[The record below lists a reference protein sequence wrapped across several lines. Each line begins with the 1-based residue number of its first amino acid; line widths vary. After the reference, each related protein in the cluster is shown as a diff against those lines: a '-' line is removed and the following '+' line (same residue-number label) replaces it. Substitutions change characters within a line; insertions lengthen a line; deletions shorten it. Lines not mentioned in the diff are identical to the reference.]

1 MSRYLGLLSSALV
14 VSLTVTGC
22 KSVEEHTQGLAAA
35 SATDRNLTVGVV
47 QSQIR
52 VGMTQAEV
60 ASVLGSPNIV
70 SRDQGNKEAWIY
82 DKIATEA
89 YYSSSEGGAGI
100 AAGAGGIAGKTLI
113 LGGVGANYSESTGA
127 RSMTQKTLTVIIK
140 FDHAQRVE
148 SFNYHSSK
156 F

>member
-1 MSRYLGLLSSALV
+1 MSRNLLVLSVATFV
-14 VSLTVTGC
+14 IGTVAGC
-22 KSVEEHTQGLAAA
+22 KSVEHHTEGLAAA

-52 VGMTQAEV
+52 VGMTQADV
-60 ASVLGSPNIV
+60 AGVLGSPNIV
-70 SRDQGNKEAWIY
+70 SKDQGNKESWIY

-100 AAGAGGIAGKTLI
+100 MGGAGGIAGKTLI
-113 LGGVGANYSESTGA
+113 LGGVGANYSEKTGA
-127 RSMTQKTLTVIIK
+127 HSQTQKTLTVIIK
-140 FDHAQRVE
+140 FDQAQRVE
-148 SFNYHSSK
+148 SFTYHSSK